1 MKLQRSTGILLGVA
15 IALVAAVVTIE
26 ITQNSQPDS
35 GDTLY
40 SFTESDVTA
49 FTINRDNTAMSFIK
63 TDDTWHM
70 EKPRTALA
78 DPSAVAFLLNII
90 TSNAIEETFT
100 TTPEQL
106 DEYGLD
112 TPVATLELTVEEES
126 HALFIGEEDF
136 SDTSLYVMTA
146 NPTESDPVEIHLIS
160 KDLENGFER
169 PVNDWILS
177 QEEATRAD
185 QESQEQSENR
195 PEEPSSLEQSDTG
208 NTTN

>member
-26 ITQNSQPDS
+26 TTQNSQPDN

-40 SFTESDVTA
+40 NFAEDDITA
-49 FTINRDNTAMSFIK
+49 FTIHHDSTAMSFIK

-70 EKPRTALA
+70 EKPQTALA
-78 DPSAVAFLLNII
+78 EPSSVAFLLNIV
-90 TSNAIEETFT
+90 TSNVIQETFT

-112 TPVATLELTVEEES
+112 IPVATLKFKVNEES

-136 SDTSLYVMTA
+136 SDTSLYVMTTS
-146 NPTESDPVEIHLIS
+146 PTGSDPVEIHLIS

-169 PVNDWILS
+169 PIDDWIL
-177 QEEATRAD
+177 R
-185 QESQEQSENR
+185 
-195 PEEPSSLEQSDTG
+195 
-208 NTTN
+208 